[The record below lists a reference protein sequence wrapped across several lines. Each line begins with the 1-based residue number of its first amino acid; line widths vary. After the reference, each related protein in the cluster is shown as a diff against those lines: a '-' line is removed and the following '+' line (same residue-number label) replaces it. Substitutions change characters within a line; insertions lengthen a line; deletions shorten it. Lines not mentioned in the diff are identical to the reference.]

1 MDSQCATPHSSGM
14 NINQRFGA
22 NVRRLR
28 EIKGWSQE
36 TLAEAAELHRTY
48 ISGIEN
54 ATRNPTLM
62 VIERLARA
70 LGVAPSELL
79 AGEKRR

>member
-1 MDSQCATPHSSGM
+1 M

>member
-1 MDSQCATPHSSGM
+1 M

-54 ATRNPTLM
+54 ATRNPTLT

-79 AGEKRR
+79 AGEKKR

>member
-1 MDSQCATPHSSGM
+1 M

-28 EIKGWSQE
+28 EVKGWSQE

-54 ATRNPTLM
+54 ATRNPTLT

-79 AGEKRR
+79 AGEKKR